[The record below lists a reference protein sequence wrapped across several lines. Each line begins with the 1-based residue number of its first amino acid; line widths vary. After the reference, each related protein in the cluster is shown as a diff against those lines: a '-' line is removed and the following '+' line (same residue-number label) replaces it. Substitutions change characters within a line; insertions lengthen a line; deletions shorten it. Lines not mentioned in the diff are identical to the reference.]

1 MVSIEMGSFHD
12 QWLVD
17 CAERIRQAA
26 AQQRKLSIRGGGS
39 KDFYGNAVAADTLEM
54 AEYAGVV
61 DYQPRELTLTARAG
75 TRLEVIEALLAK
87 NNQMMPFE
95 PPHFGAGA
103 TLGGCVATGLSGPR
117 RPHAGAV
124 RDAML
129 GAKVMDGRA
138 QVLRF
143 GGQVIKNVAGYDV
156 SRLMVG
162 AMGTLGVLLE
172 VSVKVLPCP
181 DSECTLILEMAA
193 DKAVA
198 TMNRWAASPLPL
210 SATVWRAGHLY
221 VRLSGTESA
230 VHAAMPKIGGERI
243 PEDAAFWRSLREQTM
258 PDLAVRPLWR
268 LSVPTTSKVLT
279 APGQPVIEWGGG
291 IRWYGTD
298 LPADTLRALARQAG
312 GHATLFRSHQ
322 PVQQAFT
329 PLAAPLAALHRRI
342 RLALDP
348 HGVFDTGRL

>member
-1 MVSIEMGSFHD
+1 MNIYD
-12 QWLVD
+12 QWLAD
-17 CAERIRQAA
+17 CSERIRQAVA
-26 AQQRKLSIRGGGS
+26 EQRKLSIRGSGS
-39 KDFYGNAVAADTLEM
+39 KGFYGNAVTADVLEL

-75 TRLEVIEALLAK
+75 TRLDVIEALLAK
-87 NNQMMPFE
+87 NNQMLPFE
-95 PPHFGAGA
+95 PPHFGPDA
-103 TLGGCVATGLSGPR
+103 TLGGCVSTGLSGPR
-117 RPHAGAV
+117 RPYAGAV
-124 RDAML
+124 RDAVL
-129 GAKVMDGRA
+129 GTKVMDGRA

-162 AMGTLGVLLE
+162 SMGTLGVLLE
-172 VSVKVLPCP
+172 VSIKVLPCP
-181 DSECTLILEMAA
+181 DSECTLMLEMPA
-193 DKAVA
+193 DKAVD

-230 VHAAMPKIGGERI
+230 VQAAMPKIGGEQI
-243 PEDAAFWRSLREQTM
+243 PDGQAFWMALREQTM
-258 PDLAVRPLWR
+258 PDLAMRPLWR
-268 LSVPTTSKVLT
+268 LSVPTTATVLT

-291 IRWYGTD
+291 VRWYGTD
-298 LPADTLRALARQAG
+298 MSVDTLRALAKQAG
-312 GHATLFRSHQ
+312 GHATLFRSNQ
-322 PVQQAFT
+322 PVRQAFSPLT
-329 PLAAPLAALHRRI
+329 PPLAALHQRI

>member
-1 MVSIEMGSFHD
+1 MNIYE
-12 QWLVD
+12 QWLAD
-17 CAERIRQAA
+17 CSERIRQAA
-26 AQQRKLSIRGGGS
+26 AEQRKLSIRGSGS
-39 KDFYGNAVAADTLEM
+39 KDFYGNAVEVDALDVS
-54 AEYAGVV
+54 EYAGVV

-87 NNQMMPFE
+87 NNQMLPFE
-95 PPHFGAGA
+95 PPRFGPNA
-103 TLGGCVATGLSGPR
+103 TLGGCVASGLSGPR
-117 RPHAGAV
+117 RPYAGAV
-124 RDAML
+124 RDAVL
-129 GAKVMDGRA
+129 GTKVMDGRA

-162 AMGTLGVLLE
+162 SMGTLGLLLE

-181 DSECTLILEMAA
+181 DSECTLMLEMAA
-193 DKAVA
+193 DKAVD

-230 VHAAMPKIGGERI
+230 VQAAMPKIGGEKI
-243 PEDAAFWRSLREQTM
+243 PDGPAFWMALREQTM

-268 LSVPTTSKVLT
+268 LSVPTTAKVLA

-291 IRWYGTD
+291 VRWYGTD
-298 LPADTLRALARQAG
+298 MSADTLRALAKQAG
-312 GHATLFRSHQ
+312 GHATLFRSNQ
-322 PVQQAFT
+322 SVQQVFS
-329 PLAAPLAALHRRI
+329 PLSPPLAALHQRI

>member
-1 MVSIEMGSFHD
+1 MNIYD
-12 QWLVD
+12 QWL
-17 CAERIRQAA
+17 AATGERLLQAA
-26 AQQRKLSIRGGGS
+26 AEKRKLSIRGSGS
-39 KDFYGNAVAADTLEM
+39 KDFYGNAVSTVTLDV

-75 TRLEVIEALLAK
+75 TRLDVIEALLAK
-87 NNQMMPFE
+87 NNQMLPFE
-95 PPHFGAGA
+95 PPHFGPDA
-103 TLGGCVATGLSGPR
+103 TLGGCVASGLSGPR
-117 RPHAGAV
+117 RPYAGAV
-124 RDAML
+124 RDAVL
-129 GAKVMDGRA
+129 GTKVMDGRA

-162 AMGTLGVLLE
+162 SMGTLGVLLE

-181 DSECTLILEMAA
+181 DSECTLMLEMPP
-193 DKAVA
+193 DKAVD

-230 VHAAMPKIGGERI
+230 VQAAMPKIGGEQI
-243 PEDAAFWRSLREQTM
+243 LDSPAFWMALREQSM
-258 PDLAVRPLWR
+258 PDLAMRPLWR
-268 LSVPTTSKVLT
+268 LSVPTTAKVLT

-291 IRWYGTD
+291 VRWYGTD
-298 LPADTLRALARQAG
+298 MSADTLRALAKQAG
-312 GHATLFRSHQ
+312 GHATLFRSNQ
-322 PVQQAFT
+322 PVQQAFSPLT
-329 PLAAPLAALHRRI
+329 PPLAALHQRI
-342 RLALDP
+342 RRALDP

>member
-1 MVSIEMGSFHD
+1 MNIHE
-12 QWLVD
+12 QWLAVTG
-17 CAERIRQAA
+17 ERVLQAA
-26 AQQRKLSIRGGGS
+26 AGQRKLSIRGGGS
-39 KDFYGNAVAADTLEM
+39 KDFYGNAVAIDTLDV

-87 NNQMMPFE
+87 NNQMLPFE

-103 TLGGCVATGLSGPR
+103 TLGGCVSAGLSGPR
-117 RPHAGAV
+117 RPYAGAV
-124 RDAML
+124 RDAVL
-129 GAKVMDGRA
+129 GAKVLDGRA

-172 VSVKVLPCP
+172 VSVKVLPCSE
-181 DSECTLILEMAA
+181 SECTLMLEMPAEQ
-193 DKAVA
+193 AVEV
-198 TMNRWAASPLPL
+198 MNRWAASPLPL

-230 VHAAMPKIGGERI
+230 VQAAMQKIGGEKL
-243 PEDAAFWRSLREQTM
+243 PDGPAFWQSLREQTM
-258 PDLAVRPLWR
+258 PDLAMRPLWR
-268 LSVPTTSKVLT
+268 LSVPTTAKAFT
-279 APGQPVIEWGGG
+279 ALGQPVIEWGGG
-291 IRWYGTD
+291 VRWYGTD
-298 LPADTLRALARQAG
+298 MPADTLRALAKQAG
-312 GHATLFRSHQ
+312 GHVTLFRSHQ
-322 PVQQAFT
+322 PIKQAFT
-329 PLAAPLAALHRRI
+329 PLPAPLAALHQRI

-348 HGVFDTGRL
+348 HGVFDTGRM

>member
-1 MVSIEMGSFHD
+1 MNIYD
-12 QWLVD
+12 QWLAD
-17 CAERIRQAA
+17 SGERIRQAA
-26 AQQRKLSIRGGGS
+26 AEQRKLSIRGSGS
-39 KDFYGNAVAADTLEM
+39 KDFYGNAVEADALDVS
-54 AEYAGVV
+54 EYAGVV

-87 NNQMMPFE
+87 NNQMLPFE
-95 PPHFGAGA
+95 PPRFGPNA
-103 TLGGCVATGLSGPR
+103 TLGGCVASGLSGPR
-117 RPHAGAV
+117 RPYAGAV
-124 RDAML
+124 RDAVL
-129 GAKVMDGRA
+129 GTKVMDGRA

-162 AMGTLGVLLE
+162 SMGTLGVLLE

-181 DSECTLILEMAA
+181 DSECTLMLEMAA
-193 DKAVA
+193 DKAVD

-210 SATVWRAGHLY
+210 SATVWRAGRLY

-230 VHAAMPKIGGERI
+230 VQAAMPKIGGEKI
-243 PEDAAFWRSLREQTM
+243 PDGETFWMTLREQTM
-258 PDLAVRPLWR
+258 PDLAMRPLWR
-268 LSVPTTSKVLT
+268 LSVPTTAKVLT

-291 IRWYGTD
+291 VRWYGTD
-298 LPADTLRALARQAG
+298 MSAETLRALAKQAG
-312 GHATLFRSHQ
+312 GHATLFRSNQ
-322 PVQQAFT
+322 LVQQAFSPLT
-329 PLAAPLAALHRRI
+329 PPLAALHQRI